1 MAFDDV
7 RLPTAIS
14 RGATGGPERRT
25 DVVTTASGREE
36 RNSRW
41 AHSRRRYNIGFGVR
55 TLQQLQEVIAFFE
68 GRRGKLHAFRFKDHT
83 DFKSCAANA
92 VPQRSDQ
99 VLGTGTG
106 AQAAFQLVK
115 HYGAPSRDYVRN
127 ITAPV
132 AGTVVVAVNGV
143 ASVNFTLNATTG
155 VVTFTA
161 GNIPPNGATVTA
173 GYEFDV
179 PVRFDT
185 DEITVNLSHFEA
197 GEIPEIPLLEV
208 VS

>member
-14 RGATGGPERRT
+14 RASTGGPERRT

-41 AHSRRRYNIGFGVR
+41 AHSRRRYNIGFGVK
-55 TLQQLQEVIAFFE
+55 TLEQLQQVIAFFE
-68 GRRGKLHAFRFKDHT
+68 SRRGKLHAFRFKDFA
-83 DFKSCAANA
+83 DYKSCAAIA
-92 VPQRSDQ
+92 TPLPTDQ
-99 VLGTGTG
+99 ILGTGTG

-115 HYGAPSRDYVRN
+115 HYGAPSRDYVRP

-132 AGTVVVAVNGV
+132 AGTVLVAVNG
-143 ASVNFTLNATTG
+143 ATTANFTLNTSTG
-155 VVTFTA
+155 VLTFNA
-161 GNIPPNGATVTA
+161 GSVPANGTTVTA
-173 GYEFDV
+173 GFEFDV

-185 DEITVNLSHFEA
+185 DEITINLSHFEA

-208 VS
+208 VA

>member
-1 MAFDDV
+1 MAFDNV

-14 RGATGGPERRT
+14 RGASGGPERRT

-41 AHSRRRYNIGFGVR
+41 AHSRRRYNIGFGVK

-68 GRRGKLHAFRFKDHT
+68 GRRGKLHSFRFKDHT
-83 DFKSCAANA
+83 DFKSCASGAT
-92 VPQRSDQ
+92 PQRTDQ
-99 VLGTGTG
+99 VLGTATGT
-106 AQAAFQLVK
+106 QASFQLVK

-132 AGTVVVAVNGV
+132 AGTVLIAVNGV
-143 ASVNFTLNATTG
+143 ASVAFTLNSTTG
-155 VVTFTA
+155 VVTFNA
-161 GNIPPNGATVTA
+161 GSIPANGAVVTA
-173 GYEFDV
+173 GFEFDV

-185 DEITVNLSHFEA
+185 DEITINLSHFEA
-197 GEIPEIPLLEV
+197 GEIPEIPLIEV
-208 VS
+208 LA

>member
-1 MAFDDV
+1 MAFDNV

-25 DVVTTASGREE
+25 DVVSTASGREE

-41 AHSRRRYNIGFGVR
+41 AHSRRRYNIGFGVKSI
-55 TLQQLQEVIAFFE
+55 QQLQEVINFFE

-92 VPQRSDQ
+92 VPQATDQ
-99 VLGTGTG
+99 ILGTGNGT
-106 AQAAFQLVK
+106 QAVFQLVK

-127 ITAPV
+127 VSAPV
-132 AGTVVVAVNGV
+132 VGSVLVAVDAV
-143 ASVNFTLNATTG
+143 PTTG
-155 VVTFTA
+155 FLLEAQTGVITFNA
-161 GNIPPNGATVTA
+161 GSIPAVGAVVTA
-173 GYEFDV
+173 GFEFDV

-185 DEITVNLSHFEA
+185 DEITINLSHFEA
-197 GEIPEIPLLEV
+197 GEIPEIPLIEV
-208 VS
+208 RP

>member
-41 AHSRRRYNIGFGVR
+41 AHSRRRYNIGFGVK

-92 VPQRSDQ
+92 TPQRSDQ

-106 AQAAFQLVK
+106 LKAAFQLVK

-143 ASVNFTLNATTG
+143 ASVNFTVNATSG
-155 VVTFTA
+155 VITFNA
-161 GNIPPNGATVTA
+161 GSIPANGATVTA
-173 GYEFDV
+173 GFEFDV